1 LSVAIHHNVR
11 LGIAL
16 SFFDC
21 ERRYRLVSS
30 GLIGRSDSLSN
41 DNASLFFNI
50 FGEAL
55 RIQINLNCLD
65 AAREARKYHRNI
77 PRDAELKGDLLVT
90 KNVRM
95 EEGLEGY
102 GL

>member
-1 LSVAIHHNVR
+1 VFEV
-11 LGIAL
+11 
-16 SFFDC
+16 
-21 ERRYRLVSS
+21 
-30 GLIGRSDSLSN
+30 
-41 DNASLFFNI
+41 
-50 FGEAL
+50 L